1 MLRKT
6 EGSGQKIKS
15 LFQQNEPEEE
25 LKDELEPVLSVTQLK
40 KNKSSG
46 PSKFTNQAEQ
56 LDDVLEPVFGPG
68 CINNLSNQKGKS
80 KFSGN
85 NQGEQL
91 EDALDPV
98 LNPAH
103 INKGVNNKGQSK
115 FASMGEDMED
125 ELEPKLRKES
135 GDIKEK
141 STSKFGQAN
150 ELDEDEDDDSENSNN
165 VPETGGIAQSFED

>member
-1 MLRKT
+1 M
-6 EGSGQKIKS
+6 SGQKIKS

-46 PSKFTNQAEQ
+46 PSKFTQSTQQ
-56 LDDVLEPVFGPG
+56 LDDVLEPVLGPG
-68 CINNLSNQKGKS
+68 CITSLSNQKGKS
-80 KFSGN
+80 KFSAN
-85 NQGEQL
+85 NQGKEL
-91 EDALDPV
+91 EDVLDPV

-103 INKGVNNKGQSK
+103 LNKGSSNKAQSK
-115 FASMGEDMED
+115 FAGIGDEMED

-135 GDIKEK
+135 ADFKEK

-150 ELDEDEDDDSENSNN
+150 ELEEEEDDEESD
-165 VPETGGIAQSFED
+165 